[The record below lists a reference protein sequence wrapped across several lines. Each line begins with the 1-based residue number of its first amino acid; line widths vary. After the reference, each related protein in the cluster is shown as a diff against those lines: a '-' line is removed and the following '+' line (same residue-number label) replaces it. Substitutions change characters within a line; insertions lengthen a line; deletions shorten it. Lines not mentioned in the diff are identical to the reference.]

1 MTSAEELLVIE
12 RVNGGDTGAF
22 EELVVDNQKKVYNL
36 ALKMTGNENDA
47 LDISQEA
54 FLKAY
59 TGLKNFRADSR
70 FSVWM
75 YRLTY
80 NLCID
85 FIRKK
90 QRTPSSS
97 LTYLDDDGEA
107 IELEVPDFRYSPENE
122 AERRELREEIAG
134 GINRLPVKH
143 SQILVMREI
152 TGMSYYDIADT
163 LGISEGTV
171 KSRLSRA
178 RQGLVNILNK
188 NGTFSTDNRLK
199 SSKEVDPRG

>member
-12 RVNGGDTGAF
+12 RVNRGDTDAF
-22 EELVVDNQKKVYNL
+22 EELVLDNQKKVYNL

-47 LDISQEA
+47 LDLSQEA

-90 QRTPSSS
+90 QRTPSVS
-97 LTYLDDDGEA
+97 LTYMDDEGEA
-107 IELEVPDFRYSPENE
+107 VDMDVPDVRYSPENE

-134 GINRLPVKH
+134 GISKLPEKH

-152 TGMSYYDIADT
+152 TGMSYFDIAET
-163 LGISEGTV
+163 LGINEGTV

-188 NGTFSTDNRLK
+188 NGTFSTDNRLN
-199 SSKEVDPRG
+199 SSKEVDPLG

>member
-12 RVNGGDTGAF
+12 RINGGDTNAF
-22 EELVVDNQKKVYNL
+22 EELVLDNQKKVYNL

-59 TGLKNFRADSR
+59 TSLKNFRADSR

-97 LTYLDDDGEA
+97 LTYMDDEGEA
-107 IELEVPDFRYSPENE
+107 IELEVPDLRYSPENE
-122 AERRELREEIAG
+122 TERRELREEIAS
-134 GINRLPVKH
+134 GINKLPVKH

-163 LGISEGTV
+163 LEISEGTV

-199 SSKEVDPRG
+199 SSKEVEPRG

>member
-12 RVNGGDTGAF
+12 RINGGDTNAF
-22 EELVVDNQKKVYNL
+22 EELVLDNQKKVYNL

-59 TGLKNFRADSR
+59 TSLKNFRADSR

-97 LTYLDDDGEA
+97 LTYMDDEGEA
-107 IELEVPDFRYSPENE
+107 IELEVPDLRYSPENE
-122 AERRELREEIAG
+122 TERRELREEIAG
-134 GINRLPVKH
+134 GINKLPVKH

-163 LGISEGTV
+163 LEISEGTV

-199 SSKEVDPRG
+199 SSKEVEPRG